1 MCASQAWIAESLGNG
16 GNMLVLLNAGYEE
29 MSREAARIVASAVR
43 SNPNATLGLA
53 TGSTTVG
60 MYKELV
66 RMHQAQGLDFS
77 RVVTF
82 NLDEYLG
89 LGAEH
94 PQSFHCFM
102 RENFFAHVNVVEG
115 NIHIPDGTVGGDY
128 EDYCAEYERAI
139 QRAGGIDL
147 QILGIGRNGHVGF
160 NEPTS
165 SFGSRTRLKV
175 LTSETIED
183 NRKFF
188 SAGEEMPQCAITMGV
203 GTILEAKKI
212 LLLATG
218 EAKAETV
225 AEAIEGPITAS
236 VTASCLQLHP
246 DVTFVID
253 EAAGARLKQRDYY
266 RRVMEMT
273 ARFTPNRLS

>member
-1 MCASQAWIAESLGNG
+1 
-16 GNMLVLLNAGYEE
+16 MLVLLNPNYEDL
-29 MSREAARIVASAVR
+29 SAAAARIVAGAVR
-43 SNPNATLGLA
+43 SNPNVTLGLA
-53 TGSTTVG
+53 TGSTTLG
-60 MYKELV
+60 MYKELL
-66 RMHQAQGLDFS
+66 RLHLEEALDFS
-77 RVVTF
+77 QARTF

-102 RENFFAHVNVVEG
+102 RENFFAHVNVAAP
-115 NIHIPDGTVGGDY
+115 NIHIPDGTIRADY
-128 EDYCAEYERAI
+128 EDYCADYERAI
-139 QRAGGIDL
+139 REAGGIDL
-147 QILGIGRNGHVGF
+147 QILGIGRNGHIGF

-175 LTSETIED
+175 LTNETIED

-188 SAGEEMPQCAITMGV
+188 GPGEEMPQCAITMGI

-218 EAKAETV
+218 AAKAETV

-253 EAAGARLKQRDYY
+253 EAAGSRLKQRDYY
-266 RRVMEMT
+266 RRVMELT
-273 ARFTPNRLS
+273 AQFTPNRLS

>member
-1 MCASQAWIAESLGNG
+1 
-16 GNMLVLLNAGYEE
+16 MLVLLNEDYEE
-29 MSREAARIVASAVR
+29 LSREAARIVAGTVR
-43 SNPNATLGLA
+43 NKPNATLGLA
-53 TGSTTVG
+53 TGSTTLG
-60 MYKELV
+60 MYRELV
-66 RMHQAQGLDFS
+66 RLHREEKLDFS

-89 LGAEH
+89 LDSEH

-102 RENFFAHVNVVEG
+102 RENFFGQVNVAPQ
-115 NIHIPDGTVGGDY
+115 NIHIPDGTIGGDY
-128 EDYCAEYERAI
+128 EEYCAEYEGAI
-139 QRAGGIDL
+139 RTAGGIDL
-147 QILGIGRNGHVGF
+147 QVLGIGRNGHVGF

-175 LTSETIED
+175 LTNETIED

-188 SAGEEMPQCAITMGV
+188 AAGEEMPQCAITMGV

-225 AEAIEGPITAS
+225 AEAIEGPVTAS

-273 ARFTPNRLS
+273 AKFTPNRLS